1 MTHYPAWKGHKRG
14 NLILG
19 AAIYF
24 LFRVILR
31 NLQPSL
37 QLWLTVAII
46 YVDA

>member
-1 MTHYPAWKGHKRG
+1 MTHYLPWKGHKRG

-31 NLQPSL
+31 ILLPSL
-37 QLWLTVAII
+37 QLRLTVAII